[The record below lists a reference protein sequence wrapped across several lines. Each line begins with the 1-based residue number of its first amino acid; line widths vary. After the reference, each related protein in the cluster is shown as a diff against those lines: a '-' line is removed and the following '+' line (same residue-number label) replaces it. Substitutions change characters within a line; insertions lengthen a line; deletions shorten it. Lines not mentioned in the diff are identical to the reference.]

1 MPVSLEHRRRMLRH
15 RERREREQASEGR
28 ASPSRLLT
36 RLRTRLRKVETRRL
50 AKRPARSTKNGC
62 RSVRIKGA
70 NKRCGD

>member
-36 RLRTRLRKVETRRL
+36 RLRTML
-50 AKRPARSTKNGC
+50 
-62 RSVRIKGA
+62 
-70 NKRCGD
+70 